1 MKNIFDI
8 PLQKLFLVALIL
20 KVSSSF
26 LGWFFKMPWSLGFTF
41 PLIIMSTYIVL
52 GYHRRV
58 TDVADEKFADSCYYL
73 GFIFTITSIIFCL
86 FDLPDIGTRMEDI
99 AVRFGAAMVS
109 TVFGLGVRVYL
120 ISFKKDI
127 NDAIADVEDA
137 ILDATRKFSEQL
149 TITVEK
155 LQDFESKV
163 DATAKSSVERVNLQ
177 IENLSKNHAEKLSEF
192 FTELT
197 TKNNKIF
204 SQALNNVEKTTLK
217 ISDAIDNYSSGMS
230 TNLTSV
236 ETKINIF
243 AAAMT
248 DRLKTTSFPDDY
260 FAKRLESPLNNLTE
274 SADLLATRVNLVST
288 EVSRS
293 AMDISDALKKLR
305 VKAKATENSLDSVLN
320 LTIQQ
325 QAVLDSA
332 QGQLTT
338 LGHLATNML
347 NFDKT
352 LTNTLAGI
360 AASNVVTTE
369 LTSQVLAIV
378 TESTAARN
386 SIEKSLLDFVNR
398 LDSVAATSNINRI
411 VACLDT
417 NAQTSQTA
425 SALIASKIDGVVV
438 ADVQV
443 ADALGALGQEA
454 SLALEKFEKTMGQLQ
469 DMFRQFS
476 ATDSSLRAQS
486 IELMKIV
493 NSIKETKI
501 IVDMEPPAAP

>member
-26 LGWFFKMPWSLGFTF
+26 FGWFFKMPWSLGFTF

-137 ILDATRKFSEQL
+137 VLDATRKFSEQL

-177 IENLSKNHAEKLSEF
+177 VENLSKNHAEKLSEF

-243 AAAMT
+243 AAANPT
-248 DRLKTTSFPDDY
+248 
-260 FAKRLESPLNNLTE
+260 PL
-274 SADLLATRVNLVST
+274 V
-288 EVSRS
+288 
-293 AMDISDALKKLR
+293 LR
-305 VKAKATENSLDSVLN
+305 
-320 LTIQQ
+320 
-325 QAVLDSA
+325 
-332 QGQLTT
+332 
-338 LGHLATNML
+338 
-347 NFDKT
+347 
-352 LTNTLAGI
+352 
-360 AASNVVTTE
+360 
-369 LTSQVLAIV
+369 
-378 TESTAARN
+378 
-386 SIEKSLLDFVNR
+386 
-398 LDSVAATSNINRI
+398 
-411 VACLDT
+411 
-417 NAQTSQTA
+417 
-425 SALIASKIDGVVV
+425 
-438 ADVQV
+438 
-443 ADALGALGQEA
+443 
-454 SLALEKFEKTMGQLQ
+454 
-469 DMFRQFS
+469 
-476 ATDSSLRAQS
+476 
-486 IELMKIV
+486 
-493 NSIKETKI
+493 
-501 IVDMEPPAAP
+501 